1 MRCNNCGWD
10 NPSGQTRCEK
20 CNAPLESEVHTPQAP
35 VERPASPNIPRIRRC
50 PVCDYPLRPN
60 VWKCP
65 NCKWDD
71 EMWQNQE
78 TIGWMREEYHKR
90 RNNAATP
97 QDSDGTINPWV
108 QVAQPNKCHLEP
120 VPQVGVDT
128 PEKVV
133 LKGDKHELNRATLD
147 PDNYTITSKVQAEI
161 TCRDGKWFIED
172 KSAQQTTFI
181 HVSSATEL
189 KDGDVILMGNRQFI
203 FKTDK

>member
-35 VERPASPNIPRIRRC
+35 VERPASPNIPRSRRC

-78 TIGWMREEYHKR
+78 TI
-90 RNNAATP
+90 A
-97 QDSDGTINPWV
+97 
-108 QVAQPNKCHLEP
+108 NKCHLEP